1 MEKGHAMSNIVI
13 DIAAQFTGKKAFSAS
28 EKAIDNL
35 AKSIKR
41 AALGGGIAALMGSS
55 VKAFAAD
62 EKAAAMLGN
71 TLKNLGLETFTAS
84 VEAMIDKTQLA
95 TGVLDEQL
103 RPAFQKLVT
112 STGDAIQA
120 QELLKLSLDVSAGS
134 GNDLVT
140 VASDI
145 ANVMAGNNKGLK
157 KYALG
162 LSAVELKTMS
172 ATEVQLK
179 FLEVYGGASEKAS
192 KTFAGSLGRIKAAAE
207 MARESLGK
215 GLVDGLMIASGSQN
229 IDELQKKILDFGKTA
244 GNAFKTLGGVV
255 RENLGLLKSLA
266 ITFAAI
272 WTVGKVIAGIEATRK
287 IIDALNKSY
296 KLLRATAVGTAI
308 AQMAVLNPLGA
319 LAYGAALVAGIT
331 VATISIDKLGDAFG
345 SADDEANKLL
355 NTTKAIGNFQMST
368 GTVLDLGA
376 INRNVDAIY
385 LKKAAD
391 AKIKADKAAA
401 AAKIK
406 ADKAAAA
413 NAAKL
418 AKAQSIFN
426 LEKIQIEAALKGKI
440 SEEEKTRLLLLRA
453 IADEDATKAELLQ
466 KKLEDIQKKNAEIAA
481 DLLAIGEAKDP
492 FASWAGS
499 LSLAIAALAKLGKGM
514 ADVPGLVPGV
524 DYNPGQN
531 ADRNYDQKVAAAK
544 AAAEKAAAEKAA
556 ADKAAADKA
565 KADKEAADRAA
576 AITSIFEP
584 DDTIDDILSKV
595 ENVAEAAF
603 AAAEAAATSVK
614 ESQTTVDA
622 LAVAATNGT
631 PVTGSSSMFNPM
643 ATTPG
648 SSAGWG
654 TQNPVQIIVNNNGSV
669 IMQDEF
675 VKAVGDAVILSNTNG
690 TNRFKPGA
698 VVVDGG

>member
-1 MEKGHAMSNIVI
+1 MSNIVI

-35 AKSIKR
+35 ARSIKR

-112 STGDAIQA
+112 STGSAIKA
-120 QELLKLSLDVSAGS
+120 QELLKLALDVSAGS
-134 GNDLVT
+134 TVDLVT
-140 VASDI
+140 VSSDI

-162 LSAVELKTMS
+162 LSSLELKTMG

-179 FLEVYGGASEKAS
+179 FLEVYGGASEAAS
-192 KTFAGSLGRIKAAAE
+192 KTFAVSLNRIKASAE

-229 IDELQKKILDFGKTA
+229 IDELQKKILDFGKSA
-244 GNAFKTLGGVV
+244 GNAFKTLGGLV

-272 WTVGKVIAGIEATRK
+272 WTASKVIAGITAVQK
-287 IIDALNKSY
+287 IIQALTASY

-308 AQMAVLNPLGA
+308 AQAAVLNPLA
-319 LAYGAALVAGIT
+319 AIAYGATLVATIT
-331 VATISIDKLGDAFG
+331 AATISIDKLGEAF
-345 SADDEANKLL
+345 SDSDKEANKLL
-355 NTTKAIGNFQMST
+355 ETTKAIGNFQMST

-376 INRNVDAIY
+376 INRNVDTIY
-385 LKKAAD
+385 LKKTAA

-406 ADKAAAA
+406 ADKLAAA

-418 AKAQSIFN
+418 AKTQSIFN

-440 SEEEKTRLLLLRA
+440 SEEEKTRLLLLQA
-453 IADEDATKAELLQ
+453 IADEDADKAEALS
-466 KKLEDIQKKNAEIAA
+466 KKLEDIQEKNAKIAA

-492 FASWAGS
+492 FATWAGS
-499 LSLAIAALAKLGKGM
+499 LSLAIAALAKLGLGM
-514 ADVPGLVPGV
+514 SAITGTMIPGV
-524 DYNPGQN
+524 TYNPNQN
-531 ADRNYDQKVAAAK
+531 ADRNYDDKVAAAK

-556 ADKAAADKA
+556 ADKA

-576 AITSIFEP
+576 AIPPSIFAE
-584 DDTIDDILSKV
+584 DDTIDDILAKV

-603 AAAEAAATSVK
+603 AAAEAAAASVK

-622 LAVAATNGT
+622 LAAAVTNGS
-631 PVTGSSSMFNPM
+631 PVAGTNFNP
-643 ATTPG
+643 
-648 SSAGWG
+648 SQNRDRNYDSALAAQAP
-654 TQNPVQIIVNNNGSV
+654 TIIVNNNGSV

-698 VVVDGG
+698 VIPDGG

>member
-1 MEKGHAMSNIVI
+1 MSNIVI
-13 DIAAQFTGKKAFSAS
+13 DIAAQFTGKKAFTAS
-28 EKAIDNL
+28 EKAINNL
-35 AKSIKR
+35 SRSIKR
-41 AALGGGIAALMGSS
+41 AALGGGIATLMASS
-55 VKAFAAD
+55 VKAFAED

-71 TLKNLGLETFTAS
+71 TLKNLGLEAFTAS
-84 VEAMIDKTQLA
+84 VESMIDKTQLA

-120 QELLKLSLDVSAGS
+120 QELLQLALDVSAGS

-192 KTFAGSLGRIKAAAE
+192 KTFSGSMLRIKAAAE

-229 IDELQKKILDFGKTA
+229 IDELQKKILDFGKSA
-244 GNAFKTLGGVV
+244 GNAFKTLGKVI

-319 LAYGAALVAGIT
+319 LAYGVTLVAGIT
-331 VATISIDKLGDAFG
+331 AATISIDKLGDAF
-345 SADDEANKLL
+345 SDTDKEATKLL

-376 INRNVDAIY
+376 INRSVDAMY
-385 LKKAAD
+385 LKKAAA
-391 AKIKADKAAA
+391 AKAKADKAAA

-406 ADKAAAA
+406 ADNLAAA

-418 AKAQSIFN
+418 AKAQSIFDID
-426 LEKIQIEAALKGKI
+426 KIQIEAALKGKI
-440 SEEEKTRLLLLRA
+440 SADEKLRLELQRA
-453 IADEDATKAELLQ
+453 ILNEDFVLAEKLQ
-466 KKLEDIQKKNAEIAA
+466 KQLEASQRATAALQGQINAVKPATN
-481 DLLAIGEAKDP
+481 P
-492 FASWAGS
+492 FAAWIE
-499 LSLAIAALAKLGKGM
+499 SLALISLQLSSILGM
-514 ADVPGLVPGV
+514 PI
-524 DYNPGQN
+524 NM
-531 ADRNYDQKVAAAK
+531 
-544 AAAEKAAAEKAA
+544 
-556 ADKAAADKA
+556 
-565 KADKEAADRAA
+565 
-576 AITSIFEP
+576 
-584 DDTIDDILSKV
+584 
-595 ENVAEAAF
+595 
-603 AAAEAAATSVK
+603 
-614 ESQTTVDA
+614 
-622 LAVAATNGT
+622 
-631 PVTGSSSMFNPM
+631 SSSILNPNAKQPGGPGAGTQTPNSPYQPGGTGGGSGSGSGTGGGAG
-643 ATTPG
+643 ATTIVPTEPLYVP
-648 SSAGWG
+648 SSFFDLE
-654 TQNPVQIIVNNNGSV
+654 NLFPVIPKTNTASNATPQITVNVTNTGSV

-675 VKAVGDAVILSNTNG
+675 VAAVTDAVTVGLGQGLQITPPGSLPP
-690 TNRFKPGA
+690 FK
-698 VVVDGG
+698 

>member
-1 MEKGHAMSNIVI
+1 MSNVVI
-13 DIAAQFTGKKAFSAS
+13 DIAAQFTGKKAFTAS
-28 EKAIDNL
+28 EKAINNL
-35 AKSIKR
+35 SKSIKR
-41 AALGGGIAALMGSS
+41 AALGGGIATLMASS
-55 VKAFAAD
+55 VKAFAED

-71 TLKNLGLETFTAS
+71 TLKNLGLDAFTAS

-120 QELLKLSLDVSAGS
+120 QELLQLSLDVSAGS

-215 GLVDGLMIASGSQN
+215 GLVDGLMVATGSQN
-229 IDELQKKILDFGKTA
+229 IDELQKKILDFGKSA
-244 GNAFKTLGGVV
+244 GNAFKTLGGVI

-319 LAYGAALVAGIT
+319 LAYGAGLVAAIT
-331 VATISIDKLGDAFG
+331 VATISVDKLGDAF
-345 SADDEANKLL
+345 SDTDDEATKLL

-385 LKKAAD
+385 LKKAAA
-391 AKIKADKAAA
+391 AKLKADKAAA

-406 ADKAAAA
+406 ADKAAAD

-418 AKAQSIFN
+418 AKAQSIFDID
-426 LEKIQIEAALKGKI
+426 KIQIEAALKGKI
-440 SEEEKTRLLLLRA
+440 SDEEKLRLELQRA
-453 IADEDATKAELLQ
+453 ILNEDYDLANKLQ
-466 KKLEDIQKKNAEIAA
+466 KQLEASQRATAA
-481 DLLAIGEAKDP
+481 LQGQINTIKPPTNP
-492 FASWAGS
+492 FTEMLTS
-499 LSLAIAALAKLGKGM
+499 LTAIAALLGTVG
-514 ADVPGLVPGV
+514 
-524 DYNPGQN
+524 
-531 ADRNYDQKVAAAK
+531 AAN
-544 AAAEKAAAEKAA
+544 
-556 ADKAAADKA
+556 
-565 KADKEAADRAA
+565 
-576 AITSIFEP
+576 AITVRKPGGGILALEP
-584 DDTIDDILSKV
+584 EDLAPVITDTKKTPPT
-595 ENVAEAAF
+595 N
-603 AAAEAAATSVK
+603 K
-614 ESQTTVDA
+614 EEVPVVVVDPIPQPP
-622 LAVAATNGT
+622 ATNNQFAGLGGMSDLYGFSLPPYLQGT
-631 PVTGSSSMFNPM
+631 IAQNQAPVTV
-643 ATTPG
+643 T
-648 SSAGWG
+648 
-654 TQNPVQIIVNNNGSV
+654 VNVEGSV
-669 IMQDEF
+669 IAQQEL
-675 VKAVGDAVILSNTNG
+675 VKVVNDAVVTANTQGLSVT
-690 TNRFKPGA
+690 RPGGIRS
-698 VVVDGG
+698 DEG

>member
-1 MEKGHAMSNIVI
+1 MSNVVI
-13 DIAAQFTGKKAFSAS
+13 DIAAQFTGKKAFTAS
-28 EKAIDNL
+28 EKAINNL
-35 AKSIKR
+35 SRSIKR
-41 AALGGGIAALMGSS
+41 AALGGGIATLMASS
-55 VKAFAAD
+55 VKAFAED

-120 QELLKLSLDVSAGS
+120 QELLQLSLDVSAGS

-215 GLVDGLMIASGSQN
+215 GLVDGLMIATGSQN

-319 LAYGAALVAGIT
+319 LAYGATLVAGIT
-331 VATISIDKLGDAFG
+331 AATITIDKLGDAF
-345 SADDEANKLL
+345 SDTDKEATKLL

-385 LKKAAD
+385 LKKAAA

-406 ADKAAAA
+406 ADKAAAD

-418 AKAQSIFN
+418 AKAQSIFDID
-426 LEKIQIEAALKGKI
+426 KIQIEAALKGKI
-440 SEEEKTRLLLLRA
+440 SDDEKLRLELQRA
-453 IADEDATKAELLQ
+453 ILNEDYELADKLQ
-466 KKLEDIQKKNAEIAA
+466 KRLEASQRATAALQGQINAIKPPANPFADMLKSLEEIAVLLGQVSGA
-481 DLLAIGEAKDP
+481 NAITVRRPGGGVLALEPEDLAPVITDTKVIPTPTITEPIPVVVEPSPVPSTNNP
-492 FASWAGS
+492 FAGLGGS
-499 LSLAIAALAKLGKGM
+499 TSGFGFSLPTYLQSGM
-514 ADVPGLVPGV
+514 ST
-524 DYNPGQN
+524 
-531 ADRNYDQKVAAAK
+531 VASPPV
-544 AAAEKAAAEKAA
+544 
-556 ADKAAADKA
+556 
-565 KADKEAADRAA
+565 
-576 AITSIFEP
+576 T
-584 DDTIDDILSKV
+584 V
-595 ENVAEAAF
+595 NV
-603 AAAEAAATSVK
+603 T
-614 ESQTTVDA
+614 
-622 LAVAATNGT
+622 
-631 PVTGSSSMFNPM
+631 VTGSVI
-643 ATTPG
+643 A
-648 SSAGWG
+648 
-654 TQNPVQIIVNNNGSV
+654 QQDLVKVVN
-669 IMQDEF
+669 
-675 VKAVGDAVILSNTNG
+675 DAVVEANTQGLSVT
-690 TNRFKPGA
+690 RPGGIRS
-698 VVVDGG
+698 DEG

>member
-1 MEKGHAMSNIVI
+1 MSNIVI

-35 AKSIKR
+35 ARSIKR
-41 AALGGGIAALMGSS
+41 AALGGGIATLMASS

-120 QELLKLSLDVSAGS
+120 QELLQLALDVSAGS

-162 LSAVELKTMS
+162 LSAVELKTMG

-179 FLEVYGGASEKAS
+179 FLEVYGGATEKAS
-192 KTFAGSLGRIKAAAE
+192 KTFAGSLGRIKAATE

-215 GLVDGLMIASGSQN
+215 GLVDGLMVASGSQN
-229 IDELQKKILDFGKTA
+229 IDELQKKILDFGKSA
-244 GNAFKTLGGVV
+244 GNAFRTLGGLV

-272 WTVGKVIAGIEATRK
+272 WTAGKVIAGITAVQK
-287 IIDALNKSY
+287 IIKALTASY

-308 AQMAVLNPLGA
+308 AQAAVLNPLGA
-319 LAYGAALVAGIT
+319 IAYGATLVAVIT
-331 VATISIDKLGDAFG
+331 GATISIDKLGDAF
-345 SADDEANKLL
+345 SDTDDKANKLL
-355 NTTKAIGNFQMST
+355 KTTKALGNFQMST

-376 INRNVDAIY
+376 INRSVDAMY
-385 LKKAAD
+385 LKKAAA
-391 AKIKADKAAA
+391 AKAKADKAAA

-406 ADKAAAA
+406 ADNLAAA

-418 AKAQSIFN
+418 AKAQSIFDID
-426 LEKIQIEAALKGKI
+426 KIQIEAALKGKI
-440 SEEEKTRLLLLRA
+440 SDDERLRLTLQAA
-453 IADEDATKAELLQ
+453 ILNEDFELADKLQ
-466 KKLEDIQKKNAEIAA
+466 KKLEASQRATAALQGALNDIKPP
-481 DLLAIGEAKDP
+481 KDP
-492 FASWAGS
+492 FAEWIA
-499 LSLAIAALAKLGKGM
+499 SLALISANLSAILGM
-514 ADVPGLVPGV
+514 
-524 DYNPGQN
+524 
-531 ADRNYDQKVAAAK
+531 
-544 AAAEKAAAEKAA
+544 
-556 ADKAAADKA
+556 
-565 KADKEAADRAA
+565 
-576 AITSIFEP
+576 
-584 DDTIDDILSKV
+584 
-595 ENVAEAAF
+595 
-603 AAAEAAATSVK
+603 
-614 ESQTTVDA
+614 
-622 LAVAATNGT
+622 
-631 PVTGSSSMFNPM
+631 PVSGSSSMFNPY

-648 SSAGWG
+648 SSAGAGKQTPESIFQKDIPPTNKEEVKVIVTEPIPEPPATNNNNPFAGLGGSIG
-654 TQNPVQIIVNNNGSV
+654 TTGFGFSLPDYLKNTIPQQPLTVIVNNNGTTL
-669 IMQDEF
+669 MQDEF
-675 VKAVGDAVILSNTNG
+675 VKAVGDAVIVANTNG
-690 TNRFKPGA
+690 TNNYRPGA
-698 VVVDGG
+698 VPQFE

>member
-1 MEKGHAMSNIVI
+1 MSNVVI
-13 DIAAQFTGKKAFSAS
+13 DIAAQFTGKKAFTAS
-28 EKAIDNL
+28 EKAINNL
-35 AKSIKR
+35 SRSIKR
-41 AALGGGIAALMGSS
+41 AALGGGIATLMASS
-55 VKAFAAD
+55 VKAFAED

-71 TLKNLGLETFTAS
+71 TLKNLGLETFTAR

-112 STGDAIQA
+112 STGDAIKA

-192 KTFAGSLGRIKAAAE
+192 KTFAGSLARIKASAE

-215 GLVDGLMIASGSQN
+215 GLVDGLMVATGSQN
-229 IDELQKKILDFGKTA
+229 IDELQKKILDFGKSA
-244 GNAFKTLGGVV
+244 GNTFKTLGGLV
-255 RENLGLLKSLA
+255 RDNLGLLKSLA

-272 WTVGKVIAGIEATRK
+272 WTAGKVIAGITAVQK
-287 IIDALNKSY
+287 IIKALTASY

-308 AQMAVLNPLGA
+308 AQAAVLNPLGA
-319 LAYGAALVAGIT
+319 IAYGAALVATIT
-331 VATISIDKLGDAFG
+331 AATISIDKLGDAFG

-368 GTVLDLGA
+368 GTMLDLGA

-385 LKKAAD
+385 LKKAAA
-391 AKIKADKAAA
+391 AKLKADKAAA

-406 ADKAAAA
+406 ADNLAAA

-418 AKAQSIFN
+418 AKAGSIFD
-426 LEKIQIEAALKGKI
+426 LDKIQIEAALKGKI
-440 SEEEKTRLLLLRA
+440 SEEEKTRLLLMRA
-453 IADEDATKAELLQ
+453 IIEEDTATAETLQ
-466 KKLEDIQKKNAEIAA
+466 KKLEDIQKSNVKIAA
-481 DLLAIGEAKDP
+481 DLAIISLAKDP
-492 FASWAGS
+492 FTTWAGS
-499 LSLAIAALAKLGKGM
+499 LSLALIELAKFGKTM
-514 ADVPGLVPGV
+514 ADVSATTFIPGIN
-524 DYNPGQN
+524 YNPTQN
-531 ADRNYDQKVAAAK
+531 ADRNYDAKVAAVTAAT
-544 AAAEKAAAEKAA
+544 AAAAP
-556 ADKAAADKA
+556 
-565 KADKEAADRAA
+565 
-576 AITSIFEP
+576 TNNEP
-584 DDTIDDILSKV
+584 IPV
-595 ENVAEAAF
+595 VVAPS
-603 AAAEAAATSVK
+603 ATPS
-614 ESQTTVDA
+614 
-622 LAVAATNGT
+622 TN
-631 PVTGSSSMFNPM
+631 NPF
-643 ATTPG
+643 G
-648 SSAGWG
+648 GLGGSAGG
-654 TQNPVQIIVNNNGSV
+654 FGFSLPDYVRKQITPTPTPITVTVNNTGSV

-675 VKAVGDAVILSNTNG
+675 VKAVGDAVIIANTNG
-690 TNRFKPGA
+690 TNNYRPGA
-698 VVVDGG
+698 VLD

>member
-1 MEKGHAMSNIVI
+1 MSNIVI

-35 AKSIKR
+35 ARSIKR

-112 STGDAIQA
+112 STGSAIQA
-120 QELLKLSLDVSAGS
+120 QELLSLALDVSAGS
-134 GNDLVT
+134 TVDLVT
-140 VASDI
+140 VSSDI

-162 LSAVELKTMS
+162 LSALELKTMS
-172 ATEVQLK
+172 ATDVQLK
-179 FLEVYGGASEKAS
+179 FLEVYGGASEAAS
-192 KTFAGSLGRIKAAAE
+192 KTFAVSLNRIKASAE

-229 IDELQKKILDFGKTA
+229 IDELQKKILDFGKSA

-272 WTVGKVIAGIEATRK
+272 WTASKVIAGITAIQK
-287 IIDALNKSY
+287 IIKALNASY

-308 AQMAVLNPLGA
+308 AQAAVLNPLGA
-319 LAYGAALVAGIT
+319 IAYGAALVATIT

-345 SADDEANKLL
+345 GADDEANKLL

-440 SEEEKTRLLLLRA
+440 SEEEKTRLLLLQA
-453 IADEDATKAELLQ
+453 IAEEDATKAEMLQ
-466 KKLEDIQKKNAEIAA
+466 KKLEDIQEKNAKIAA

-492 FASWAGS
+492 FATWAGS
-499 LSLAIAALAKLGKGM
+499 LSLAIAALAKLGLGM
-514 ADVPGLVPGV
+514 SAISGTMIPGV
-524 DYNPGQN
+524 TYNPGQN
-531 ADRNYDQKVAAAK
+531 ADRNYDDKVAAAK

-556 ADKAAADKA
+556 ADKA
-565 KADKEAADRAA
+565 KADKEAADREA

-584 DDTIDDILSKV
+584 DDTIEEILAKV

-603 AAAEAAATSVK
+603 AAAEAAAASVT
-614 ESQTTVDA
+614 ETQTTVDA
-622 LAVAATNGT
+622 LAAAATNGS
-631 PVTGSSSMFNPM
+631 PVAGTNFNP
-643 ATTPG
+643 
-648 SSAGWG
+648 S
-654 TQNPVQIIVNNNGSV
+654 QNRDRNYDSGYASQAPTIIVNNNGSV

-675 VKAVGDAVILSNTNG
+675 IDAVNTALLAG
-690 TNRFKPGA
+690 QRTGYSRTPAGSL
-698 VVVDGG
+698 VDGG

>member
-1 MEKGHAMSNIVI
+1 MSNIVI

-35 AKSIKR
+35 ARSIKR

-55 VKAFAAD
+55 VKAFAED

-112 STGDAIQA
+112 STGSAIQA
-120 QELLKLSLDVSAGS
+120 QELLSLALDVSAGS
-134 GNDLVT
+134 TVDLVT
-140 VASDI
+140 VSSDI

-162 LSAVELKTMS
+162 LSALELKTMS
-172 ATEVQLK
+172 ATDVQLK
-179 FLEVYGGASEKAS
+179 FLEVYGGASEAAS
-192 KTFAGSLGRIKAAAE
+192 KTFAVSLNRIKASAE

-229 IDELQKKILDFGKTA
+229 IDELQKKILDFGKSA

-272 WTVGKVIAGIEATRK
+272 WTASKVIAGIEATRK

-345 SADDEANKLL
+345 GADDEANKLL

-368 GTVLDLGA
+368 GTILDLGA

-440 SEEEKTRLLLLRA
+440 SEEEKTRLLLLQA
-453 IADEDATKAELLQ
+453 IADEDATKAEMLQ
-466 KKLEDIQKKNAEIAA
+466 KKLEDIQEKNAKIAA

-492 FASWAGS
+492 FATWAGS
-499 LSLAIAALAKLGKGM
+499 LSLAIAALGKVGLGISAINGI
-514 ADVPGLVPGV
+514 LVPGV
-524 DYNPGQN
+524 DYNPAQSK
-531 ADRNYDQKVAAAK
+531 DRNYDEKVK
-544 AAAEKAAAEKAA
+544 AAEKAAADKAA

-576 AITSIFEP
+576 AVTSIFEP
-584 DDTIDDILSKV
+584 DDTIDEILAKV

-603 AAAEAAATSVK
+603 AAAEAAAASVT
-614 ESQTTVDA
+614 ETQTTVDA
-622 LAVAATNGT
+622 LAAAATNGS
-631 PVTGSSSMFNPM
+631 PVAGTNFNP
-643 ATTPG
+643 
-648 SSAGWG
+648 S
-654 TQNPVQIIVNNNGSV
+654 QNRDRNYDSGYTAQAPTIIVNNNGSV

-698 VVVDGG
+698 VIPDGG

>member
-1 MEKGHAMSNIVI
+1 MSNVVI

-41 AALGGGIAALMGSS
+41 AALGGGIATLMASS

-71 TLKNLGLETFTAS
+71 TLKNLGLDAFTAS

-172 ATEVQLK
+172 ATDVQLK

-192 KTFAGSLGRIKAAAE
+192 KTFAGSLDRIKASAE

-215 GLVDGLMIASGSQN
+215 GLVDGLMIASGSAN
-229 IDELQKKILDFGKTA
+229 IDELQNKILDFGKSA
-244 GNAFKTLGGVV
+244 GNAFKTLGGVI

-319 LAYGAALVAGIT
+319 LAYGAGLVAAIT
-331 VATISIDKLGDAFG
+331 VATISVDKLGDAF
-345 SADDEANKLL
+345 SDTDDKANKLL

-376 INRNVDAIY
+376 INRSVDAMY
-385 LKKAAD
+385 LKKAAA
-391 AKIKADKAAA
+391 AKAKADKAAA

-406 ADKAAAA
+406 ADKLAAA

-418 AKAQSIFN
+418 AKAQSIFDID
-426 LEKIQIEAALKGKI
+426 KIQIEAALKGKI
-440 SEEEKTRLLLLRA
+440 S
-453 IADEDATKAELLQ
+453 ADEKLRLELQKAILNEDFDLANKLQ
-466 KKLEDIQKKNAEIAA
+466 KKLEDSQRATAALQGQINAI
-481 DLLAIGEAKDP
+481 KPVTNP
-492 FASWAGS
+492 FQAWID
-499 LSLAIAALAKLGKGM
+499 SLALISLQLSGILGM
-514 ADVPGLVPGV
+514 PI
-524 DYNPGQN
+524 NM
-531 ADRNYDQKVAAAK
+531 
-544 AAAEKAAAEKAA
+544 
-556 ADKAAADKA
+556 
-565 KADKEAADRAA
+565 
-576 AITSIFEP
+576 
-584 DDTIDDILSKV
+584 
-595 ENVAEAAF
+595 
-603 AAAEAAATSVK
+603 
-614 ESQTTVDA
+614 
-622 LAVAATNGT
+622 
-631 PVTGSSSMFNPM
+631 SSSILNPN
-643 ATTPG
+643 AKQPGGPGAGTQTPG
-648 SSAGWG
+648 SPYQPGG
-654 TQNPVQIIVNNNGSV
+654 TGGGSSGSGSDTGTITIVPTEPVYVPSSFFDLENLFPVIPKTNTASTATPQITVNVTNTGSV
-669 IMQDEF
+669 IMQEEF
-675 VKAVGDAVILSNTNG
+675 VTAVADAVTIGLGQGLQITPPGSLPP
-690 TNRFKPGA
+690 FK
-698 VVVDGG
+698 

>member
-1 MEKGHAMSNIVI
+1 MSNVVI

-35 AKSIKR
+35 SRSIKR

-55 VKAFAAD
+55 VKAFAED

-84 VEAMIDKTQLA
+84 IEAMIDKTQLA

-112 STGDAIQA
+112 STGDAIKA
-120 QELLKLSLDVSAGS
+120 QELLQLALDVSAGS
-134 GNDLVT
+134 TVDLVT
-140 VASDI
+140 VSSDI

-162 LSAVELKTMS
+162 LSQLELKTMS
-172 ATEVQLK
+172 ATDVQLK
-179 FLEVYGGASEKAS
+179 FLEVYGGASEAAS
-192 KTFAGSLGRIKAAAE
+192 KTFAVSLNRIKASVE

-215 GLVDGLMIASGSQN
+215 GLVDGLMTATGSQN
-229 IDELQKKILDFGKTA
+229 IDELQKKILDFGKSA

-272 WTVGKVIAGIEATRK
+272 WTASKVIAGIEATRK

-345 SADDEANKLL
+345 GADDEANKLL

-385 LKKAAD
+385 LKKAAA

-406 ADKAAAA
+406 ADKLAAA
-413 NAAKL
+413 NATKL

-440 SEEEKTRLLLLRA
+440 SEEEKTRLLLLQA
-453 IADEDATKAELLQ
+453 IADEDADKAEALS
-466 KKLEDIQKKNAEIAA
+466 KKLEDIQEKNAKIAA

-492 FASWAGS
+492 FATWAGS
-499 LSLAIAALAKLGKGM
+499 LSLAIAALGKVGLGISAINGI
-514 ADVPGLVPGV
+514 LVPGV
-524 DYNPGQN
+524 DYNPAQSK
-531 ADRNYDQKVAAAK
+531 DRNYDEKVK
-544 AAAEKAAAEKAA
+544 AAEKAA

-576 AITSIFEP
+576 AVTSIFEP
-584 DDTIDDILSKV
+584 DDTIDEILAKV

-603 AAAEAAATSVK
+603 AAAEAAAASVT
-614 ESQTTVDA
+614 ETQTTVDA
-622 LAVAATNGT
+622 LAASATNGSPVAGTNFNPSQSRDRNYDSGFSTQT
-631 PVTGSSSMFNPM
+631 PVTINV
-643 ATTPG
+643 TNT
-648 SSAGWG
+648 
-654 TQNPVQIIVNNNGSV
+654 GSV

-675 VKAVGDAVILSNTNG
+675 VKVINDAVTVGLGQGLKI
-690 TNRFKPGA
+690 KPPGSLP
-698 VVVDGG
+698 DFE